1 MEARP
6 TQKTSS
12 SLRRCAAK
20 LRAIEIYEYVFD
32 VNSCVRRE
40 GINHRRRRQK
50 ASTTACENAHLC
62 GPINGEFL
70 HFPSACVCEYII
82 FRVCR
87 INRPYTILKFFFSLF
102 EKKKIKIL
110 PLRVTYNQHPLQI
123 GGWIFAQVLWNSC
136 KKRTENLTR
145 LDYALIRFN

>member
-87 INRPYTILKFFFSLF
+87 INRPYTILKFFSPYSRKKKLKFYLFVSRIINTHSRLAGEFSLRCS
-102 EKKKIKIL
+102 EIRVKKELKI
-110 PLRVTYNQHPLQI
+110 
-123 GGWIFAQVLWNSC
+123 
-136 KKRTENLTR
+136 
-145 LDYALIRFN
+145 